1 MSLPVCPST
10 SMDYKIIR
18 IKAILS
24 ELNSKSSYSP
34 HYLIDFVDA
43 FRPKTDVEFQQV
55 DLLFHQFVQCFS
67 MHSDYAHSFR
77 EYLNKVFHKKK
88 VLRSITESGIITND
102 SFTTQ
107 LRRLLISK
115 VFLAHYPRN
124 DLLSVLEKLFPKAND
139 YDWVKRL
146 NNKDIA
152 LFFQALGL
160 RETHQIEEDHP
171 ARRQLLQALKII
183 SIRISALGLVNE
195 VTERIPE
202 LETLESPF
210 VVLPEEVNLFIA
222 KMEKAPFLTQS
233 DPDFKHIFV
242 LLEQCK
248 RYISIIRSR
257 KKSFGINLVLT
268 NYLLR
273 LKQNIKRAEV
283 ILNIVAKNENPV
295 EAYHSEIE
303 FCKNLIK
310 AQSEKRNLSH
320 FIKTYLELIA
330 FQISEHTSSTGEN
343 YITKNTK
350 EYWKMLMSSAGAG
363 IIVGFLS
370 VFKNII
376 YYMHLPLFGSAF
388 MYSLNYSMG
397 FILIY
402 MSKTKLATKQPAMTA
417 SCLAQHLDIGLKKKT
432 RHLFENE
439 AYLVRQIFRSQFIAF
454 VGNLLFAFPVA
465 YLIAN
470 TYTYYSGSNPMDQ
483 NKALQMVQDIHPFKS
498 PSLLYASLTGVY
510 LYIAGVIS
518 GYYDNFNI
526 NYQFSKRLKYQ
537 KWLRGCLGPRNAVR
551 ISNYSNRHFGAI
563 MGNAYLGL
571 FLGCTSTLGE
581 IIGIPL
587 DIRHIT
593 FASGNFGMA
602 FQTIG
607 NQLSHIQIIES
618 FVGIILIG
626 TMNFVFSFGLAII
639 TAIKSRKLQVKRTG
653 TLLYFTLRLFLHN
666 PVAFFIP
673 VKLDKKMF

>member
-1 MSLPVCPST
+1 
-10 SMDYKIIR
+10 MDYKIIR
-18 IKAILS
+18 IKAILN

-55 DLLFHQFVQCFS
+55 DLLFHQFAKCMS
-67 MHSDYAHSFR
+67 MHTDYAESFR
-77 EYLNKVFHKKK
+77 TYLNHVFHKKK

-102 SFTTQ
+102 NFTTQ

-115 VFLAHYPRN
+115 FFSVHYPRN
-124 DLLSVLEKLFPKAND
+124 DLLNVLEKLFPQAND
-139 YDWVKRL
+139 YDWVKRI

-152 LFFQALGL
+152 VFFKALGL
-160 RETHQIEEDHP
+160 RETYEIEEDYP

-183 SIRISALGLVNE
+183 SIRISSLGLVNE
-195 VTERIPE
+195 ITERIPE

-210 VVLPEEVNLFIA
+210 VVLPEEMNLFIA
-222 KMEKAPFLTQS
+222 KMEKEPYLTQS

-248 RYISIIRSR
+248 QYISIIRTR

-330 FQISEHTSSTGEN
+330 FQISEHTGSTGEN
-343 YITKNTK
+343 YITKNAK

-402 MSKTKLATKQPAMTA
+402 VSKTKLATKQPAMTA

-465 YLIAN
+465 YLIAS
-470 TYTYYSGSNPMDQ
+470 TYTYYTGSSPMDH
-483 NKALQMVQDIHPFKS
+483 NKALQMVQDIHPFES

-537 KWLRGCLGPRNAVR
+537 KWLRGCLGPKNAVR

-563 MGNAYLGL
+563 MGNAYLCL

-593 FASGNFGMA
+593 FASGNFGLA

-626 TMNFVFSFGLAII
+626 TMNFIFSFGLAII
-639 TAIKSRKLQVKRTG
+639 TAIKSRKLQFKRTG

-666 PVAFFIP
+666 PIAFFIP